1 MPVSGEYTWSE
12 SDGCIEIA
20 IPLKGVS
27 AKKVDVFTASTILKV
42 SYPPFLVDLNLHD
55 EIDEDSSRAV
65 LENGTLKIRL
75 SKRKVGRWGR
85 PQFEGKKEEIN
96 QRRRMAL
103 QERDER
109 TQREMEKV
117 SQKKVE
123 EERMVFRKHMALGE
137 KERQRLDDIKST
149 QKKDAED
156 AMHDAFSR
164 LQNVKA
170 CEESLS
176 KIENAG
182 AERVGVSG
190 QDSAIK
196 SSVDGNLQKKV
207 DARPNPL
214 DCADESIKHEIK
226 SMLGV
231 PPPRKAVQ
239 NSFRHTPRF
248 FKTPSRESTA
258 KREQEFIIK
267 NSAHLRKNALLN
279 GDDIGDVDPVWLTAK
294 GNEFYGKGD
303 YSSAINAFTEA
314 LRADEKLVPALGG
327 RAACYLHLRKG
338 FFCVKDC
345 LATLNM
351 KEAIEAHFDTAF
363 EQTQFRAKIHI
374 RLALAFCLLG
384 EYENSMEHFTKARE
398 LDETDEV
405 AMQAMRHLE
414 TFIESNRWKEMA
426 DECFAENPGRANE
439 LYSKALLVYP
449 THTKARMNRAACHL
463 LMKNSADCIAD
474 CEFAISECKRKGSDS
489 SLISSM
495 LLPIPCVQRKWIV
508 ALLCRRAAAK
518 ELGEDFQG
526 ALEDLEEAKNTIRTS
541 DDIDIETVEK
551 SIERLKKGMGTNTQ
565 IVADSSN

>member
-196 SSVDGNLQKKV
+196 SSVDGNLHKKV

-226 SMLGV
+226 PKLGV

-239 NSFRHTPRF
+239 TSFRHTPRF
-248 FKTPSRESTA
+248 FKTPRRESTA

-279 GDDIGDVDPVWLTAK
+279 GDDIGDVDPVWLTAN
-294 GNEFYGKGD
+294 GNEF
-303 YSSAINAFTEA
+303 
-314 LRADEKLVPALGG
+314 
-327 RAACYLHLRKG
+327 
-338 FFCVKDC
+338 
-345 LATLNM
+345 
-351 KEAIEAHFDTAF
+351 
-363 EQTQFRAKIHI
+363 
-374 RLALAFCLLG
+374 
-384 EYENSMEHFTKARE
+384 
-398 LDETDEV
+398 
-405 AMQAMRHLE
+405 
-414 TFIESNRWKEMA
+414 
-426 DECFAENPGRANE
+426 
-439 LYSKALLVYP
+439 
-449 THTKARMNRAACHL
+449 
-463 LMKNSADCIAD
+463 
-474 CEFAISECKRKGSDS
+474 
-489 SLISSM
+489 
-495 LLPIPCVQRKWIV
+495 
-508 ALLCRRAAAK
+508 
-518 ELGEDFQG
+518 
-526 ALEDLEEAKNTIRTS
+526 
-541 DDIDIETVEK
+541 
-551 SIERLKKGMGTNTQ
+551 
-565 IVADSSN
+565 